1 MAGSGAGT
9 VSAQGSDVP
18 LPRMATPGEPSVSSP
33 PAAADSRSRDALRSR
48 DR

>member
-1 MAGSGAGT
+1 MTSQQGAT

-18 LPRMATPGEPSVSSP
+18 LPRMAPVTSEPQ
-33 PAAADSRSRDALRSR
+33 PAAAAPTDLRARDALRSR